1 MTPETMNSSGL
12 ELSRVEKLT
21 SIARL
26 CIAGP
31 NSVRPEGEYFVAI
44 EENGFGIPSVDTCPG
59 RTDYCE
65 QDCYAIESEYR
76 TATAI
81 KLQRNLDVLNEAGT
95 VENMTAKLMTMVD
108 GYTAQADK
116 LKIPEDE
123 RRIRIHWSGD
133 FFSTDYAT
141 SWRNTIEANP
151 DKKFWTYTRSF
162 QPDTNV
168 VPILSGLDNLD
179 LFLSVDFQNV
189 DEAEKIL
196 DDFPDV
202 RVGYLVDYLED
213 AEALIDQLG
222 RNEGYKD
229 LACPENMRR
238 ENGARKL
245 PVISERGGA
254 CARCQYCIDNHDKKW
269 DVIFVKTGLQSRAQG
284 RLSFIDQVPV
294 KITPRPKARHNLPQL
309 VGSLS
314 VNENELTLF

>member
-1 MTPETMNSSGL
+1 MNPKGL

-31 NSVRPEGEYFVAI
+31 NSVRTEGEYFVAI
-44 EENGFGIPSVDTCPG
+44 EENGFGIPSVGTCPG

-65 QDCYAIESEYR
+65 RDCYAIESEYR
-76 TATAI
+76 TATAV
-81 KLQRNLDVLNEAGT
+81 KLQRNLDVLTEAGT
-95 VENMTAKLMTMVD
+95 VENMTAELMAMVD
-108 GYTAQADK
+108 GYTAQANK
-116 LKIPEDE
+116 LNIPEDE

-133 FFSTDYAT
+133 FFSSDYAT
-141 SWRNTIEANP
+141 AWRNTIEANP

-168 VPILSGLDNLD
+168 VPILAGLENLD

-189 DEAEKIL
+189 DEAEKVL
-196 DDFPDV
+196 PEYPDV
-202 RVGYLVDYLED
+202 RVGYLVDYYED
-213 AEALIDQLG
+213 AEALIEQLG
-222 RNEGYKD
+222 RKEGYRD

-238 ENGARKL
+238 DNGERKL
-245 PVISERGGA
+245 PVISEKGGA
-254 CARCQYCIDNHDKKW
+254 CARCTYCIDKSEKW
-269 DVIFVKTGLQSRAQG
+269 DVVFVKKGLGSRAQG

-294 KITPRPKARHNLPQL
+294 KITPRPKARTGLPRL

-314 VNENELTLF
+314 LIEPDPVSTLF

>member
-1 MTPETMNSSGL
+1 MTPEIINPIGL
-12 ELSRVEKLT
+12 ELSKVEKLT
-21 SIARL
+21 SVARL

-59 RTDYCE
+59 RTPYCE
-65 QDCYAIESEYR
+65 DDCYAIESEYR

-95 VENMTAKLMTMVD
+95 VDNMTAQLMSMVD
-108 GYTAQADK
+108 DYEAQAEK
-116 LKIPEDE
+116 LKIPEDD

-133 FFSTDYAT
+133 FFSSDYAT
-141 SWRNTIEANP
+141 AWRNTIQANP

-189 DEAEKIL
+189 DEAEKVL
-196 DDFPDV
+196 PQYPDV
-202 RVGYLVDYLED
+202 RVGYLVDYFED

-222 RNEGYKD
+222 RKEGYRD

-238 ENGARKL
+238 DNGERKL
-245 PVISERGGA
+245 PVISEQGGA
-254 CARCQYCIDNHDKKW
+254 CARCTYCIDKSEKW
-269 DVIFVKTGLQSRAQG
+269 DVVFVKKGQRSRAQG
-284 RLSFIDQVPV
+284 RLSFIEKVPV
-294 KITPRPKARHNLPQL
+294 KITPRPKARHDLARS
-309 VGSLS
+309 VGDVSLIEPEPS
-314 VNENELTLF
+314 LF